1 MENKKL
7 HIGIIGSGALS
18 GIYLDNLSTRFL
30 NVELE
35 AISSKG
41 MASAKHKAEQYHIR
55 ALTTE
60 DMINDPNIDM
70 VVILTPVQTHYEL
83 IKKSLLAG
91 KHVYTEK
98 TMTETYAQAKELC
111 DLADSKG
118 LYLGCAPDTFL
129 GIGFQTARKALDDN
143 IIGTI
148 HSFSISITRDND
160 ILTAMFPF
168 LRIPG
173 TGALRDYLV
182 YYLTALVSLLGP
194 VKKVSAILKTPYAK
208 RTNNIPD
215 TKGYQETIETP
226 NEAVIAA
233 ALELEN
239 GIIGSIHEDN
249 ESVIF
254 DRSDFVICGREGL
267 LKLGNANQ
275 FGDAVIMIK
284 PKGFFE
290 QEITT
295 LEPVGFYSDN
305 SRGIGPAELADSIL
319 NHRKNRTDKQMA
331 AHVLEVIEAMEQ
343 SSKEERFVSINST
356 FTKPE
361 LFDDQY

>member
-1 MENKKL
+1 M
-7 HIGIIGSGALS
+7 S
-18 GIYLDNLSTRFL
+18 
-30 NVELE
+30 
-35 AISSKG
+35 
-41 MASAKHKAEQYHIR
+41 
-55 ALTTE
+55 
-60 DMINDPNIDM
+60 P
-70 VVILTPVQTHYEL
+70 
-83 IKKSLLAG
+83 
-91 KHVYTEK
+91 
-98 TMTETYAQAKELC
+98 
-111 DLADSKG
+111 
-118 LYLGCAPDTFL
+118 
-129 GIGFQTARKALDDN
+129 
-143 IIGTI
+143 
-148 HSFSISITRDND
+148 
-160 ILTAMFPF
+160 
-168 LRIPG
+168 
-173 TGALRDYLV
+173 
-182 YYLTALVSLLGP
+182 ALVSLLGP
-194 VKKVSAILKTPYAK
+194 VKKVSAILKTPYAN

-233 ALELEN
+233 VLELEN

-254 DRSDFVICGREGL
+254 DRSDFVICGKEGL

-319 NHRKNRTDKQMA
+319 NHRKNRTDKDMA
-331 AHVLEVIEAMEQ
+331 AHVLEIIEAMEQ
-343 SSKEERFVSINST
+343 SSKEECFVSIHST

-361 LFDDQY
+361 LFDEKY